1 MIPFVG
7 WMLILAMILVVAS
20 WIHPPAEKCH
30 SFATF
35 VVIIAVAAMAYGLKT

>member
-7 WMLILAMILVVAS
+7 LMLVLAMILVVAS

-30 SFATF
+30 TAATF
-35 VVIIAVAAMAYGLKT
+35 VVILAVAAMAYGLKM